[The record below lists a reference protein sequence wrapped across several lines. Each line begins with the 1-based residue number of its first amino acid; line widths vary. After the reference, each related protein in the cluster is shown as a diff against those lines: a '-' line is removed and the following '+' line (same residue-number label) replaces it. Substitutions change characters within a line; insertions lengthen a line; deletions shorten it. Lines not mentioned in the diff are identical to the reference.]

1 MRKVAPRRR
10 AASTYPMAAGLGCG
24 YPRPVGRLPEIP
36 ADSALARLFRQP
48 KMQEEIAW
56 FSLPG
61 GQPLYGPG
69 DPADQLYLLRT
80 GRLGVFRREPG
91 REPEFLGVIRPGE
104 PVGEM
109 SLLAQAP
116 HSADVVA
123 LRDSELFALP
133 AEVFF
138 AACERDA
145 SVMTELA
152 RLMILRT
159 RDEAAHRSAGEP
171 SVFGFTPLGQPGP
184 LRPLV
189 ERLALEVTRL
199 GYTVTVVGGEAA
211 SAPTEWHSEVER
223 THDFVLYVA
232 EAADAGWRQWV
243 TRQVDRLFRVARGDH
258 AAAKAAPNAYFA
270 APLQAQ
276 QLVDLVLLQP
286 PGIRFPSGSEAWA
299 DVAQPARLFHLRRD
313 DLSDIQR
320 LARVLTGQSVGVV
333 LSGGGA
339 RAYAHVGA
347 IRALRERKVPL
358 DFLCGV
364 SMGGIVAAGVA
375 MGWDD
380 AELDRRIRAA
390 FVDSSPLDDIAFP
403 ILAMTRG
410 TKVTERLREHF
421 GEAEI
426 ADLWR
431 PYFCLSANLTT
442 GAYHLHKRGL
452 VWQALR
458 ASVALPGVM
467 PPATDGDDVL
477 VDGAVLKNFPADVM
491 RAAQL
496 GPIVGVDV
504 SGDRNITADDVAR
517 PKSAW
522 RWILSGQW
530 RKGPPIVSLLMRA
543 ATVSTGRDLA
553 AARAATDV
561 LVQPRT
567 GRIEIR
573 DWSAY
578 APAVAEGYKATIE
591 ALDRLEQPVE
601 TLRRRISLQERARIS
616 ANAPPRA
623 VARQIP

>member
-1 MRKVAPRRR
+1 
-10 AASTYPMAAGLGCG
+10 MAT
-24 YPRPVGRLPEIP
+24 LPEIP
-36 ADSALARLFRQP
+36 ADSALARLFRKPAVQP
-48 KMQEEIAW
+48 DVSW

-61 GQPLYGPG
+61 GQRLYAPG

-109 SLLAQAP
+109 ALLAGAP
-116 HSADVVA
+116 HSAEVIA
-123 LRDSELFALP
+123 LRDSEIFALP
-133 AEVFF
+133 SDVFF

-145 SVMTELA
+145 AVMTELA
-152 RLMILRT
+152 RLTILRT
-159 RDEAAHRSAGEP
+159 REEHVNGAVGEP
-171 SVFGFTPLGQPGP
+171 SVFGFTPVGQPGL

-189 ERLALEVTRL
+189 EQVAREIGRL
-199 GYTVTVVGGEAA
+199 GYLVTVVGAEAA
-211 SAPTEWHSEVER
+211 TAPTEWYSEVER

-232 EAADAGWRQWV
+232 EAEDAGWRQWV
-243 TRQVDRLFRVARGDH
+243 SRQADRLFRVGRGDR
-258 AAAKAAPNAYFA
+258 APPPALPGA
-270 APLQAQ
+270 DLEAPLEAQ
-276 QLVDLVLLQP
+276 QLVDLILLQP
-286 PGIRFPSGSEAWA
+286 PTIRRPHGSEAWFEA
-299 DVAQPARLFHLRRD
+299 VAPARLFHLKRD
-313 DLSDIQR
+313 EPADVQR
-320 LARVLTGQSVGVV
+320 LARILTGQSVGLV

-347 IRALRERKVPL
+347 VRALRERKVPI

-364 SMGGIVAAGVA
+364 SMGGIVGAGVA

-380 AELDRRIRAA
+380 AELDQRIRAA
-390 FVDSSPLDDIAFP
+390 FVDSSPLDDVAFP

-410 TKVTERLREHF
+410 VKVSERLFEHF

-426 ADLWR
+426 SDLWL
-431 PYFCLSANLTT
+431 PFVCLSANLTT

-452 VWQALR
+452 VWKALR
-458 ASVALPGVM
+458 ASVSLPGVM

-477 VDGAVLKNFPADVM
+477 VDGAVLKNYPADVM

-504 SGDRNITADDVAR
+504 TGDRNITADDVAR

-522 RWILSGQW
+522 RWLLSGQW

-543 ATVSTGRDLA
+543 ATVSTGRDLI
-553 AARAATDV
+553 AAREATDV
-561 LVQPRT
+561 LVQPQT
-567 GRIEIR
+567 GHIEIR

-578 APAVAEGYKATIE
+578 APAVSAGYRATLA
-591 ALDRLEQPVE
+591 ALDRLDRPVQE
-601 TLRRRISLQERARIS
+601 LRRRPSLQDRAK
-616 ANAPPRA
+616 APPKAAPRA
-623 VARQIP
+623 TARQNR

>member
-1 MRKVAPRRR
+1 V
-10 AASTYPMAAGLGCG
+10 
-24 YPRPVGRLPEIP
+24 VGALPEIP
-36 ADSALARLFRQP
+36 ADSALARLFRDPSVQA
-48 KMQEEIAW
+48 EIAW

-61 GQPLYGPG
+61 GQKLYAPG
-69 DPADQLYLLRT
+69 DAADQLYLLRT
-80 GRLGVFRREPG
+80 GRLGVFRRDPG

-109 SLLAQAP
+109 SLLASAP

-145 SVMTELA
+145 SVMIELA

-159 RDEAAHRSAGEP
+159 RQETSQGSVGEP
-171 SVFGFTPLGQPGP
+171 SVFGFTPLGEPGL

-189 ERLALEVTRL
+189 ESLAREVTAL
-199 GYTVTVVGGEAA
+199 GYHVAVVGAEAS
-211 SAPTEWHSEVER
+211 SAPIEWYSEVER

-232 EAADAGWRQWV
+232 ESADSGWRSWV
-243 TRQVDRLFRVARGDH
+243 ARQVDRLFRIGRGDRTPPSI
-258 AAAKAAPNAYFA
+258 AARTDTSAA
-270 APLQAQ
+270 LQAQ
-276 QLVDLVLLQP
+276 QLVDLILLQP
-286 PGIRFPSGSEAWA
+286 ADARFPAGSEAWLDA
-299 DVAQPARLFHLRRD
+299 AQPARLFHVRRNGRA
-313 DLSDIQR
+313 DIQR

-347 IRALRERKVPL
+347 IRALRERKAPI

-380 AELDRRIRAA
+380 EELNRRIRAA
-390 FVDSSPLDDIAFP
+390 FVDSSPLTDIAFP

-410 TKVTERLREHF
+410 IKVSERLFQHF

-426 ADLWR
+426 ADLWL
-431 PYFCLSANLTT
+431 PFFCLSANLTT
-442 GAYHLHKRGL
+442 GAYHMHKRGL
-452 VWQALR
+452 VWKALR

-467 PPATDGDDVL
+467 PPATEGDDVL

-491 RAAQL
+491 RASHL
-496 GPIVGVDV
+496 GAIVGVDV
-504 SGDRNITADDVAR
+504 SGERNITADDVAR
-517 PKSAW
+517 PESAW

-553 AARAATDV
+553 AAREATDV
-561 LVQPRT
+561 LVQPQT
-567 GRIEIR
+567 GHIEIR

-578 APAVAEGYKATIE
+578 EPAVAAGYKATIE
-591 ALDRLEQPVE
+591 ALDRLDRPVQS
-601 TLRRRISLQERARIS
+601 LRRRISLQERARIGGNS
-616 ANAPPRA
+616 PPRA
-623 VARQIP
+623 ALRQIP

>member
-1 MRKVAPRRR
+1 M
-10 AASTYPMAAGLGCG
+10 AS
-24 YPRPVGRLPEIP
+24 LPEIP
-36 ADSALARLFRQP
+36 ADSALARLFRKEALQP
-48 KMQEEIAW
+48 DIAW
-56 FSLPG
+56 FSLPA
-61 GQPLYGPG
+61 GQKLYAAG
-69 DPADQLYLLRT
+69 DPADRLYLLRT
-80 GRLGVFRREPG
+80 GRLGVFRREAG

-109 SLLAQAP
+109 SLLSAAP

-123 LRDSELFALP
+123 LRDSELFTLP
-133 AEVFF
+133 ADVFF

-159 RDEAAHRSAGEP
+159 REEASQGGMGEP
-171 SVFGFTPLGQPGP
+171 SVFGFAPIGQPGL

-189 ERLALEVTRL
+189 EALAAEIVRL
-199 GYTVTVVGGEAA
+199 GYKVTVVGSEAA
-211 SAPTEWHSEVER
+211 SAPIEWYSEVER
-223 THDFVLYVA
+223 THDFVLYVG
-232 EAADAGWRQWV
+232 ETVEPGWSQWV
-243 TRQVDRLFRVARGDH
+243 SRQADRLFRVGRGDRPPPP
-258 AAAKAAPNAYFA
+258 AWSSEAAP
-270 APLQAQ
+270 APLQAE

-286 PGIRFPSGSEAWA
+286 ANVRFPSGSEAWQDA
-299 DVAQPARLFHLRRD
+299 AEPARLFHVRRD
-313 DLSDIQR
+313 EPADVRR

-347 IRALRERKVPL
+347 IRALRERRVPL

-380 AELDRRIRAA
+380 EELDRRIREA

-410 TKVTERLREHF
+410 AKVSERLREHF

-426 ADLWR
+426 SDLWL
-431 PYFCLSANLTT
+431 PFFCLSANLTT
-442 GAYHLHKRGL
+442 GAYHMHRRGL
-452 VWQALR
+452 VWKALR

-467 PPATDGDDVL
+467 PPATEGNNVL
-477 VDGAVLKNFPADVM
+477 VDGAVLKNYPADVM

-504 SGDRNITADDVAR
+504 SGERNITADDVAR
-517 PKSAW
+517 PESAW
-522 RWILSGQW
+522 RWIRSGEW

-553 AARAATDV
+553 AAREATDV
-561 LVQPRT
+561 LIQPRT
-567 GRIEIR
+567 GAIEIR

-578 APAVAEGYKATIE
+578 APAVAEGYRATLE
-591 ALDRLEQPVE
+591 ALDRLERPVQS
-601 TLRRRISLQERARIS
+601 LRRRSSLQERARAS
-616 ANAPPRA
+616 AATPARA
-623 VARQIP
+623 AARQLS

>member
-1 MRKVAPRRR
+1 
-10 AASTYPMAAGLGCG
+10 
-24 YPRPVGRLPEIP
+24 VGSLPEIP
-36 ADSALARLFRQP
+36 AESALARLFRHEAVQA
-48 KMQEEIAW
+48 ETAW

-61 GQPLYGPG
+61 GQKLYGAG
-69 DPADQLYLLRT
+69 DAADQLFVLRT
-80 GRLGVFRREPG
+80 GRLGAFRREAG
-91 REPEFLGVIRPGE
+91 HEPQFLGVIRPGE
-104 PVGEM
+104 PAGEM
-109 SLLAQAP
+109 ALIAGAP

-133 AEVFF
+133 ADVFF
-138 AACERDA
+138 AACEEDA

-159 RDEAAHRSAGEP
+159 RQEASRGAVGEP
-171 SVFGFTPLGQPGP
+171 SVFGFTPVGQPGP

-189 ERLALEVTRL
+189 DSIAREIAALD
-199 GYTVTVVGGEAA
+199 YSVTVIGAEAA
-211 SAPTEWHSEVER
+211 SAPIEWFSEVER

-232 EAADAGWRQWV
+232 EVTDTGWRQSV
-243 TRQVDRLFRVARGDH
+243 ARQVDRLFRVGRGDR
-258 AAAKAAPNAYFA
+258 KPPKVTPNAHFA

-276 QLVDLVLLQP
+276 QLVDLILLQP
-286 PGIRFPSGSEAWA
+286 AGSEAWIESA
-299 DVAQPARLFHLRRD
+299 EPARLFHVRRD
-313 DLSDIQR
+313 EPSDFQR

-347 IRALRERKVPL
+347 IRALRERKVPI

-364 SMGGIVAAGVA
+364 SMGAIVGAGVA

-380 AELDRRIRAA
+380 EELDHRIRKA
-390 FVDSSPLDDIAFP
+390 FVDTSPLDDVAFP

-410 TKVTERLREHF
+410 VKVSERLFEHF
-421 GEAEI
+421 GGAEI

-431 PYFCLSANLTT
+431 PFFCLSANLTT
-442 GAYHLHKRGL
+442 GAYHLHRSGL
-452 VWQALR
+452 VWKALR

-467 PPATDGDDVL
+467 PPATEGDNVL

-504 SGDRNITADDVAR
+504 SGERNITADDVAR
-517 PKSAW
+517 PESAW
-522 RWILSGQW
+522 RWIRSGQW

-543 ATVSTGRDLA
+543 ATVSSGRDLA
-553 AARAATDV
+553 AAREATDV
-561 LVQPRT
+561 LIQPRT
-567 GRIEIR
+567 GDIEIR

-578 APAVAEGYKATIE
+578 APAVAEGYRATIE
-591 ALDRLEQPVE
+591 ALDRLDRPVQD
-601 TLRRRISLQERARIS
+601 LRRRASLADAAQ
-616 ANAPPRA
+616 APVSPRA
-623 VARQIP
+623 ALQQIS

>member
-1 MRKVAPRRR
+1 MG
-10 AASTYPMAAGLGCG
+10 S
-24 YPRPVGRLPEIP
+24 LPEIP
-36 ADSALARLFRQP
+36 ADSALARLFRNAAVQDD
-48 KMQEEIAW
+48 IAW
-56 FSLPG
+56 LSLPA
-61 GQPLYGPG
+61 GQKLYVAG

-109 SLLAQAP
+109 SLLSAAP

-133 AEVFF
+133 AEPFF

-159 RDEAAHRSAGEP
+159 REAGRQGGTGEP
-171 SVFGFTPLGQPGP
+171 SVFGFTSIGQPGL

-189 ERLALEVTRL
+189 ESLAREISRLD
-199 GYTVTVVGGEAA
+199 YHVTVVGSEAA
-211 SAPTEWHSEVER
+211 SAPIEWYSEVER
-223 THDFVLYVA
+223 THDFVLYVG
-232 EAADAGWRQWV
+232 ETTEPGWSQWV
-243 TRQVDRLFRVARGDH
+243 SRQADRLFRVGRGDRE
-258 AAAKAAPNAYFA
+258 PPPTWSNDNFP

-276 QLVDLVLLQP
+276 QLVDLILLQP
-286 PGIRFPSGSEAWA
+286 ANTRFPSGSEAWLDAA
-299 DVAQPARLFHLRRD
+299 DPARLFHLRRD
-313 DLSDIQR
+313 EPADIQR
-320 LARVLTGQSVGVV
+320 LARVVTGQSVGVV

-347 IRALRERKVPL
+347 IRALRERKVPI

-364 SMGGIVAAGVA
+364 SMGGIIGAGVA

-380 AELDRRIRAA
+380 DELSQRIRAA

-410 TKVTERLREHF
+410 TKVSERLFEHF
-421 GEAEI
+421 GGAEI
-426 ADLWR
+426 ADLWL

-442 GAYHLHKRGL
+442 GAYHMHKRGL
-452 VWQALR
+452 VWKALR

-467 PPATDGDDVL
+467 PPATDGENVL
-477 VDGAVLKNFPADVM
+477 VDGAVLKNYPADVM
-491 RAAQL
+491 RASQL

-504 SGDRNITADDVAR
+504 SGERNITADDVAR
-517 PKSAW
+517 PESAW
-522 RWILSGQW
+522 RWIFSGQW

-553 AARAATDV
+553 AAREATDV
-561 LVQPRT
+561 LIQPRT
-567 GRIEIR
+567 GAIEIR

-578 APAVAEGYKATIE
+578 DPAVAAGYKATIE
-591 ALDRLEQPVE
+591 ALDRLDQPVQA
-601 TLRRRISLQERARIS
+601 LRRRLSLQERAGM
-616 ANAPPRA
+616 AAKTQPRA

>member
-1 MRKVAPRRR
+1 MG
-10 AASTYPMAAGLGCG
+10 S
-24 YPRPVGRLPEIP
+24 LPEIP
-36 ADSALARLFRQP
+36 ADSALARLFRNEAVQAD
-48 KMQEEIAW
+48 IAW
-56 FSLPG
+56 LSVPA
-61 GQPLYGPG
+61 GQKLYAAG

-80 GRLGVFRREPG
+80 GRLGVFRREAG

-109 SLLAQAP
+109 SLLTAAP

-133 AEVFF
+133 ADTFF

-159 RDEAAHRSAGEP
+159 RQGSNSQGSVGEP
-171 SVFGFTPLGQPGP
+171 SVFGFAPIGEPGL
-184 LRPLV
+184 LRPLADSLAR
-189 ERLALEVTRL
+189 EIARLD
-199 GYTVTVVGGEAA
+199 YKVTVIGSEAA
-211 SAPTEWHSEVER
+211 SAPIEWYSEVER
-223 THDFVLYVA
+223 THDFVLYVG
-232 EAADAGWRQWV
+232 EATEPGWSHWVSRQA
-243 TRQVDRLFRVARGDH
+243 DRLFRVGRGDRPPPP
-258 AAAKAAPNAYFA
+258 AWSNGAAP

-276 QLVDLVLLQP
+276 QLVDLILLQP
-286 PGIRFPSGSEAWA
+286 ANIHAPSGSEAWA
-299 DVAQPARLFHLRRD
+299 DAAEPARLFHLRRD
-313 DLSDIQR
+313 EPADIQR

-347 IRALRERKVPL
+347 IRALHERKVPI

-364 SMGGIVAAGVA
+364 SMGGIVGAGVA
-375 MGWDD
+375 KGWDD
-380 AELDRRIRAA
+380 EELDRRIRAA

-410 TKVTERLREHF
+410 TKVSERLFEHF
-421 GEAEI
+421 GDAEI
-426 ADLWR
+426 ADLWL
-431 PYFCLSANLTT
+431 PFFCLSANLTT
-442 GAYHLHKRGL
+442 GAYHMHKRGL
-452 VWQALR
+452 VWKALR

-467 PPATDGDDVL
+467 PPATDGNSVL
-477 VDGAVLKNFPADVM
+477 VDGAVLKNYPADVM
-491 RAAQL
+491 RASQL

-504 SGDRNITADDVAR
+504 SGERNITADDVAR
-517 PKSAW
+517 PESAW

-553 AARAATDV
+553 AAREATDV
-561 LVQPRT
+561 LIQPRT
-567 GRIEIR
+567 GQIEIR

-578 APAVAEGYKATIE
+578 DPAVAAGYRATIE
-591 ALDRLEQPVE
+591 ALDRLDRPVQA
-601 TLRRRISLQERARIS
+601 LRRRLSLQERARLT
-616 ANAPPRA
+616 AKTQPRA
-623 VARQIP
+623 LARQIP

>member
-1 MRKVAPRRR
+1 MAP
-10 AASTYPMAAGLGCG
+10 
-24 YPRPVGRLPEIP
+24 LPEIP
-36 ADSALARLFRQP
+36 ADSALARLFRKPAVQ
-48 KMQEEIAW
+48 KDVTW

-61 GQPLYGPG
+61 GRRLYAPG

-109 SLLAQAP
+109 ALLAGAP
-116 HSADVVA
+116 HSAEVIA
-123 LRDSELFALP
+123 LRDSEVFALP
-133 AEVFF
+133 ADVFF
-138 AACERDA
+138 NACERDA
-145 SVMTELA
+145 AVMTELA
-152 RLMILRT
+152 RLTILRT
-159 RDEAAHRSAGEP
+159 REESANGGALGEP
-171 SVFGFTPLGQPGP
+171 SVFGFTPVDQPGL
-184 LRPLV
+184 LRPLIEQV
-189 ERLALEVTRL
+189 AREIGRL
-199 GYTVTVVGGEAA
+199 GYRVTVVGAEAS
-211 SAPTEWHSEVER
+211 SAPIEWYSEVER

-232 EAADAGWRQWV
+232 EAGDAGWRQWV
-243 TRQVDRLFRVARGDH
+243 SRQADRLFRVGRGDRPPPP
-258 AAAKAAPNAYFA
+258 ALPGVDLE
-270 APLQAQ
+270 APLEAQ
-276 QLVDLVLLQP
+276 QLVDLILLQP
-286 PGIRFPSGSEAWA
+286 PNIRRPSGSEAWLDA
-299 DVAQPARLFHLRRD
+299 VTPARLFHLRRD
-313 DLSDIQR
+313 DRADVER

-358 DFLCGV
+358 DYFCGV
-364 SMGGIVAAGVA
+364 SMGGIVGAGVA

-380 AELDRRIRAA
+380 VELDRRIRAA

-410 TKVTERLREHF
+410 TKVSERLAEHF
-421 GEAEI
+421 DGAEI
-426 ADLWR
+426 ADLWL
-431 PYFCLSANLTT
+431 PFVCVSANLTT

-452 VWQALR
+452 VWKALR
-458 ASVALPGVM
+458 ASVSLPGVM

-491 RAAQL
+491 RATEL

-504 SGDRNITADDVAR
+504 TGDRNITADDVAR

-522 RWILSGQW
+522 RWIFSGQW

-543 ATVSTGRDLA
+543 ATVSSGRDLA

-561 LVQPRT
+561 LVQPQT
-567 GRIEIR
+567 GHIEIR

-578 APAVAEGYKATIE
+578 EPAVAAGYRATLA
-591 ALDRLEQPVE
+591 ALDRLDRSVQE
-601 TLRRRISLQERARIS
+601 LRRRPSLQDRARLT
-616 ANAPPRA
+616 ANAAPRA
-623 VARQIP
+623 VVRQNR